1 MQRRLEKSIDPH
13 AETEIERT
21 DDVSSLFR
29 AEAVNASQQRWL
41 GPVLIVTPPSLLLTV
56 VVALLLILL
65 LSGAAVVIEIPERVR
80 ASGVLLPG
88 NGMLQV
94 RASRAGWVEK
104 LDIANGRTVRSGQS
118 LMWLTDAE
126 HAPQHEPEAIERLL
140 SLRTEL
146 QLLEQSLRQE
156 IAAAA
161 ERELLGRHRRH
172 LMQNRIT
179 IAEQEYQVRLQQSE
193 LQQRRSARIRLLVT
207 DAVIPAHIGDEQA
220 SSSLD
225 ALAAREMAEQRV
237 LEMQDQLALLDL
249 QSRQDM
255 AILNRLRMQTGIR
268 REVLL
273 RDIAASEL
281 QSKLEVAS
289 PDNGIVAGLAVR
301 TGSFVQAGQVLLT
314 LYDPADTLEAFLYIS
329 ADNAGMIKLGQLVEL
344 QLRAYPHQLFGTQ
357 TATITAVSAAAIPI
371 RGIEIGTSISGPV
384 FEIRAALASA
394 NVIARGDI
402 WRLPPGTVFDAN
414 LIRRRWPLYRWLLR
428 SITDEEPS
436 RA

>member
-1 MQRRLEKSIDPH
+1 MQRCLEKAFGPH
-13 AETEIERT
+13 AGTEVERT

-56 VVALLLILL
+56 VVALLSIISLL
-65 LSGAAVVIEIPERVR
+65 GAAVVIEIPERVR
-80 ASGVLLPG
+80 ASGVLLPKA
-88 NGMLQV
+88 GMLHV
-94 RASRAGWVEK
+94 RASRAGWVDK
-104 LDIANGRTVRSGQS
+104 LDVVNGRAVRSGQS

-126 HAPQHEPEAIERLL
+126 HAPQHAPEAIERLL

-161 ERELLGRHRRH
+161 ERELLGRHRKE
-172 LMQNRIT
+172 LMRNRIL

-193 LQQRRSARIRLLVT
+193 LQQRRSTRIRSLVT

-225 ALAAREMAEQRV
+225 ALVARDMAELRV

-249 QSRQDM
+249 QSRQDKTT
-255 AILNRLRMQTGIR
+255 LSQLRTQTDIR
-268 REVLL
+268 RESLH
-273 RDIAASEL
+273 RDIAVTEL
-281 QSKLEVAS
+281 QSNLEVAS

-329 ADNAGMIKLGQLVEL
+329 ADNAGMIKLGQTVEL

-357 TATITAVSAAAIPI
+357 IATITHVSAVAMPI
-371 RGIEIGTSISGPV
+371 RDVEIGVSISGPV
-384 FEIRAALASA
+384 FEIRAELASG
-394 NVIARGDI
+394 NVIARGDN
-402 WRLPPGTVFDAN
+402 WRLPPGTVFDAD

-428 SITDEEPS
+428 SITDEESS

>member
-1 MQRRLEKSIDPH
+1 MQRRLEKLTGPH
-13 AETEIERT
+13 AGTEVERT

-41 GPVLIVTPPSLLLTV
+41 GPVLIVTPPSLRLTV
-56 VVALLLILL
+56 VVALLSIILL
-65 LSGAAVVIEIPERVR
+65 LGATIVIEIPERVR

-88 NGMLQV
+88 NGMLHV
-94 RASRAGWVEK
+94 RASRAGWVDK
-104 LDIANGRTVRSGQS
+104 LDVANGRTVRSGQS

-126 HAPQHEPEAIERLL
+126 HAPQHAPEAIERLL

-161 ERELLGRHRRH
+161 EHEILSAHRKQ
-172 LMQNRIT
+172 LMQSRIT

-193 LQQRRSARIRLLVT
+193 LQQRQSTRIRSLVT

-220 SSSLD
+220 SLSLD
-225 ALAAREMAEQRV
+225 ALAARDMAEQRV

-249 QSRQDM
+249 QSHQDI
-255 AILNRLRMQTGIR
+255 ATLSRLQTQTEIR
-268 REVLL
+268 RESLL

-281 QSKLEVAS
+281 RSNLEVAS

-301 TGSFVQAGQVLLT
+301 TGSFVQAGQLLLT
-314 LYDPADTLEAFLYIS
+314 LYDPADTLEAFLYVS
-329 ADNAGMIKLGQLVEL
+329 ADNAGMIKLGQSVEL

-357 TATITAVSAAAIPI
+357 TATITDISAAAIPI
-371 RGIEIGTSISGPV
+371 REIEIGVSFSGPV

-394 NVIARGDI
+394 NVIARGDN
-402 WRLPPGTVFDAN
+402 WRLPPGTLFDAN

-428 SITDEEPS
+428 SITDEESS
-436 RA
+436 RV

>member
-1 MQRRLEKSIDPH
+1 MQRRLEKLTDPH
-13 AETEIERT
+13 AGTEVERT

-41 GPVLIVTPPSLLLTV
+41 GPVLIVTPPSLRLTV
-56 VVALLLILL
+56 VVALLSIILL
-65 LSGAAVVIEIPERVR
+65 LGATIVIEIPERVR

-88 NGMLQV
+88 NGMLHV
-94 RASRAGWVEK
+94 RASRAGWVDK
-104 LDIANGRTVRSGQS
+104 LDVANGRTVRSGQS

-126 HAPQHEPEAIERLL
+126 HAPQHAPEAIERLL

-161 ERELLGRHRRH
+161 EHEILSAHRKQ
-172 LMQNRIT
+172 LMQSRIT

-193 LQQRRSARIRLLVT
+193 LQQRQSTRIRSLVT

-220 SSSLD
+220 SLSLD
-225 ALAAREMAEQRV
+225 ALAARDMAAQRV

-249 QSRQDM
+249 QSHQDI
-255 AILNRLRMQTGIR
+255 ATLSRLQTQTEIR
-268 REVLL
+268 RESLL

-281 QSKLEVAS
+281 RSNLEVAS

-301 TGSFVQAGQVLLT
+301 TGSFVQAGQLLLT
-314 LYDPADTLEAFLYIS
+314 LYDPADTLEAFLYVS
-329 ADNAGMIKLGQLVEL
+329 ADNAGMIKLGQSVEL

-357 TATITAVSAAAIPI
+357 TATITDISAAAIPI
-371 RGIEIGTSISGPV
+371 REIEIGVSFSGPV

-394 NVIARGDI
+394 NVIARGDN
-402 WRLPPGTVFDAN
+402 WRLPPGTLFDAN

-428 SITDEEPS
+428 SITDEESS
-436 RA
+436 RV